1 MESVI
6 TVMREAS
13 ASLVEKRSEFIGY
26 AAPVANEEEAT
37 EFIKRI
43 KKKHADARHNVF
55 AYVLNGGAQ
64 KRYSDDGEPQ
74 GSAGMPVLEVLVKN
88 KLDGVVVVV
97 TRYFGGILLGTGGL
111 VRAYSAAA
119 KMAVDAAGIVTLE
132 PFVTAEVSCTYND
145 HQKITYELKRVGAN
159 ITSSEFTA
167 DVKLSI
173 EVAEEDAEPLFD
185 RICEMTA
192 SRAIIKKT
200 GTKLS
205 FPAE

>member
-1 MESVI
+1 MDSVI
-6 TVMREAS
+6 TIMREAS

-26 AAPVANEEEAT
+26 ACPVANEDEAT
-37 EFIKRI
+37 AFIKKI

-55 AYVLNGGAQ
+55 AYVLNGGAL

-74 GSAGMPVLEVLVKN
+74 GSAGMPVLDVLTKTG
-88 KLDGVVVVV
+88 LDGVAVVV

-119 KMAVDAAGIVTLE
+119 KMAVEAAGIVTLE
-132 PFVTAEVSCTYND
+132 PFVTAEVTCTYND
-145 HQKITYELKRVGAN
+145 HQKIAYELKRVGAG
-159 ITSSEFTA
+159 TVASEFSS

-173 EVAEEDAEPLFD
+173 EVAEGDAEPLFA
-185 RICEMTA
+185 RLCEITA
-192 SRAIIKKT
+192 SRAIVKQT

-205 FPAE
+205 FPKE